1 MVKGAWKMTLSEL
14 YQEAARVSKMVE
26 GTEIRLYECVKMKGY
41 ICKADP
47 VFHLNTDSYE
57 FALTIVEGKPVFNG
71 DKLYD
76 KNTGEARIIN
86 GTAIWR
92 NNVPQYNWIAQNF
105 SWNQPKPK
113 TVMVELLREDA
124 EYWASMRNYPS
135 NLDYKKASDNF
146 YNAVVKAL
154 EE

>member
-1 MVKGAWKMTLSEL
+1 MTLSEL
-14 YQEAARVSKMVE
+14 YQEAARVANMIE
-26 GTEIRLYECVKMKGY
+26 GEGVKYSDCIKINGE
-41 ICKADP
+41 P
-47 VFHLNTDSYE
+47 VWIMPTFLGKPEDYE
-57 FALTIVEGKPVFNG
+57 FALAIVEGKPVFNG